1 MSKQNRASSLD
12 SLRNIGI
19 IAHID
24 AGKTTL
30 SERILFYTE
39 KIHRMGEV
47 HEGTATMDYLPEEQ
61 ERGITIASA
70 CTSCQW
76 GAHTINIIDTPGHV
90 DFTIEVERS
99 LRVLDGAVGVF
110 CAVGGVEPQSETVWR
125 QSENFA
131 VPKIAFINKVD
142 RAGADFAMAL
152 KAMREQL
159 HIRPVLL
166 TMPLGQG
173 EDFCAILDIVH
184 EQRLQFSEK
193 DQGASIERLPLTP
206 EEVLLM
212 APWREALLEKAAE
225 LDEDLLEKYMEAQPF
240 SPEEIYAALR
250 KGTIAREITPV
261 LCGSAL
267 RNAGIQHVLDAI
279 CLLLPG
285 PLDVPPP
292 KAFDVRE
299 SKAEVKECS
308 VIAEGEDPLAAPLS
322 ALIFKVLMDGGR
334 KLAFMR
340 LYAGSISEGQSIYN
354 VNEDAEDRVQRIYR
368 LHADHR
374 EQLESAQAGDIV
386 AIVGLRSAQTGSTYA
401 SRKSPL
407 QLEAIQSYM
416 PVMTLALEP
425 RNADESSTLD
435 EALTRYTI
443 EDPTLHVHT
452 DEGSG
457 HRMLSGMG
465 ELHLD
470 VILER
475 LRREYTISPR
485 AGQPHVVCRET
496 IATKATAEGI
506 FDREL
511 GKEHHF
517 GKVLVEVSPLP
528 RGHVDTAISGA
539 NNLVL
544 GEAFPPN
551 IRHNKQEA
559 AKLGLHTDWIES
571 ALQGIEDT
579 LQSGPL
585 SGYPMQD
592 VQVCLVQLE
601 KKEGLSSAPGYHMAA
616 GIALREALAAAKP
629 LVLEPIMQ
637 VDISVPEAHLGAAI
651 SLFGTC
657 GGRVENILD
666 KGQAGSGMKLMQGLA
681 PLSKLFGFSTSLRSA
696 TQGRA
701 GLMMQFSCYDTV

>member
-1 MSKQNRASSLD
+1 MSKQNRTSSLD
-12 SLRNIGI
+12 TLRNIGI

-125 QSENFA
+125 QSENFS

-142 RAGADFAMAL
+142 RAGADFEMAL

-159 HIRPVLL
+159 HIQPVLL

-173 EDFCAILDIVH
+173 EDFSAILDIVH
-184 EQRLQFSEK
+184 EQRLNFLEE
-193 DQGASIERLPLTP
+193 DQGASIERVSLTP
-206 EEVLLM
+206 EEALLV

-225 LDEDLLEKYMEAQPF
+225 LDEDLLEKYMEGKPF
-240 SPEEIYAALR
+240 TSEEIYTALR
-250 KGTIAREITPV
+250 KGTIEREITPV

-267 RNAGIQHVLDAI
+267 RNAGIQYVLDAI

-299 SKAEVKECS
+299 NGAESKECS
-308 VIAEGEDPLAAPLS
+308 IVPKSSEPLS

-354 VNEDAEDRVQRIYR
+354 VNEDTEDRVQRIYR

-374 EQLESAQAGDIV
+374 EQLENAQVGDIV

-407 QLEAIQSYM
+407 QLEAIQSYA

-425 RNADESSTLD
+425 RNADESTTLD

-443 EDPTLHVHT
+443 EDPTLQVHT

-475 LRREYTISPR
+475 LQREYGISPR

-496 IATKATAEGI
+496 IGGTAKAEGV
-506 FDREL
+506 FEREL
-511 GKEHHF
+511 GKEYHY
-517 GKVLVEVSPLP
+517 GKVLVEVNPLP
-528 RGHVDTAISGA
+528 RGHVDTDSLGA
-539 NNLVL
+539 NAIVL

-551 IRHNKQEA
+551 IRQNKQEA

-592 VQVCLVQLE
+592 VQVRLVQLE
-601 KKEGLSSAPGYHMAA
+601 RKEGVSSAPGYHMAA
-616 GIALREALAAAKP
+616 GIALREALSAAKP